1 MSRSKIS
8 FFYSSRNE
16 PKDHLAVFRGLVDY
30 LCGAFQSRSLSPSLH
45 LEGVFQEDQLG
56 CNEDKEED
64 GHRCRRCWD
73 VATFFP
79 AELVLEN
86 IPFRFRGGLCLS
98 YSECIEALASRHDN
112 PLRFQPQAVTKCFLR
127 MTKSMFGSGRLY
139 PDRGIEDSFERIKK
153 SQGGEVDKMG
163 EDRFVDFHY
172 MKEKD
177 MEALKKFSTAIG
189 PSVMNSI
196 PMRELLSA
204 VYPLG
209 KATEDG
215 KKRVLV
221 RQIFESLVE
230 LGFELASKDFVLV
243 DPLEETALKQ
253 FYNRFLG
260 CSI

>member
-1 MSRSKIS
+1 
-8 FFYSSRNE
+8 
-16 PKDHLAVFRGLVDY
+16 
-30 LCGAFQSRSLSPSLH
+30 
-45 LEGVFQEDQLG
+45 
-56 CNEDKEED
+56 
-64 GHRCRRCWD
+64 
-73 VATFFP
+73 
-79 AELVLEN
+79 
-86 IPFRFRGGLCLS
+86 
-98 YSECIEALASRHDN
+98 
-112 PLRFQPQAVTKCFLR
+112 
-127 MTKSMFGSGRLY
+127 MFGSGRLY